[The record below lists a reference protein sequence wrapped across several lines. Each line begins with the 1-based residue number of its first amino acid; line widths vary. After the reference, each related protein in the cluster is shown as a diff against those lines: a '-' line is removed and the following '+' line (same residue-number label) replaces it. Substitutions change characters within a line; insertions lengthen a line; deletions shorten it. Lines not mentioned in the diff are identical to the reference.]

1 MGKSD
6 RLIMVVDDEPTMC
19 HILER
24 ILFEEGYRVVVAMDG
39 EKALKLFEEHN
50 PDVVLLDL
58 MLPGMNGREICRRI
72 KEISAT
78 TRIIYLTAKAA
89 PTDAAELKEFKT
101 EADGYISKPAT
112 SRQILSAIQKVLASA
127 RDGGAK
133 SSP

>member
-1 MGKSD
+1 MKKSD
-6 RLIMVVDDEPTMC
+6 TLIMVVDDEPTMC
-19 HILER
+19 RILER
-24 ILFEEGYRVVVAMDG
+24 ILLEEGYKVVVAMDG
-39 EKALKLFEEHN
+39 GKALKLFEEHN

-72 KEISAT
+72 KQISVT

-89 PTDAAELKEFKT
+89 PTDSAERKEYRI

-127 RDGGAK
+127 GQ
-133 SSP
+133 